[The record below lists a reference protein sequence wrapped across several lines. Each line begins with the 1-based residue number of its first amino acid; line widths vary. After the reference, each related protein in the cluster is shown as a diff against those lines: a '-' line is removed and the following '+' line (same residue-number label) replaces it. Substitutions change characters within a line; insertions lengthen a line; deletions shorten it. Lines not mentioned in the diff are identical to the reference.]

1 MDDVSQKAQSLLELN
16 TDSRISH
23 SITQVTTKC
32 QTLLSKAKV
41 SFSSMEHACLNVVI
55 KTHLMWLVAGL

>member
-23 SITQVTTKC
+23 SITQVTTKY

-41 SFSSMEHACLNVVI
+41 SFILINHAVSTILSASDNMNI
-55 KTHLMWLVAGL
+55 MGF